1 MSVIVGVVLALVT
14 CLIGRLSGLD
24 RDRAFYPTAL
34 IAIATYDVLFA
45 VVGGSTSALLIE
57 CALATVFTAAAL
69 IGFKRSEWIV
79 AAAYAAHGIAD
90 LVHHSFSANAGI
102 PDYWPGFCSAFDLV
116 VAAILVIYRLRNAQ
130 ATLQTGKPGYPVR
143 T

>member
-1 MSVIVGVVLALVT
+1 MSVIIGTVLALLT
-14 CLIGRLSGLD
+14 CLVGRFGGLD

-45 VVGGSTSALLIE
+45 VVGGSASALLIE
-57 CALATVFTAAAL
+57 CALATVFAAAAL

-90 LVHHSFSANAGI
+90 LVHDSFSPDAGI
-102 PDYWPGFCSAFDLV
+102 PAYWPGFCSAFDIA
-116 VAAILVIYRLRNAQ
+116 VAAFLAIHLVNKSQ
-130 ATLQTGKPGYPVR
+130 ATQKAKTHADAICN
-143 T
+143 